1 MTCCLICFSL
11 PGNSTCIGG
20 TSGVAFRKMGE
31 KMAVGPREVG
41 LQFLAVSSGA
51 GHRLQGR
58 SPWGRVFCSPP
69 PPLWSEGVPPAGFG
83 EHFRAHDSSEN
94 IGSRVT
100 SFVLRGKRSLT
111 NFSSAPARSALRTPG
126 VCISRV
132 WPRGPHSAR
141 TWGSPGRLLLRV

>member
-1 MTCCLICFSL
+1 
-11 PGNSTCIGG
+11 
-20 TSGVAFRKMGE
+20 
-31 KMAVGPREVG
+31 MAVGPREVG

-111 NFSSAPARSALRTPG
+111 NFLLLLLALLLELPGSA
-126 VCISRV
+126 
-132 WPRGPHSAR
+132 
-141 TWGSPGRLLLRV
+141 SPGCGQEVPTLRGRGAALAGSSSESNYVLRRVIDSPPVH